1 MTNHPPNQDDAELD
15 SFDAKLRE
23 RVQQQVRPSTAEAA
37 ADEIWQSIQAELR
50 RETNDVSSVERVKA
64 ESKPDYFSY
73 RNLLAL
79 AAVGLFAAVGSMFLV
94 AAKQRNDGTVL
105 STVTHVE
112 RVMRRERRNENT
124 NHEWL
129 PEERE
134 IWRQLMEQ
142 TAAGAHL
149 DSTVAVEQSLQ
160 KD

>member
-1 MTNHPPNQDDAELD
+1 MTYQHHNPEDAELD
-15 SFDAKLRE
+15 SFDAKLRDC
-23 RVQQQVRPSTAEAA
+23 VQQQVSSSTAETA
-37 ADEIWQSIQAELR
+37 ADAIWQSIQAELQS
-50 RETNDVSSVERVKA
+50 DAGSVSSVKKVKT
-64 ESKPDYFSY
+64 ESEPDYFSY

-79 AAVGLFAAVGSMFLV
+79 AAIGLFAAVGSMFLV